1 MKKTIALAL
10 SLAFIFNVSTLPGR
24 TCAFGS
30 EPYWT
35 YTLHPDFP
43 MGKYSSG
50 QLGILKNTYARSY
63 LLVAYRYLASKPLSA
78 DEQKGCAQL
87 WEQRLQSSY
96 SDCSGNTES
105 WLKLRAT
112 VPGVKKIDAIDT
124 ERPVSKENS
133 YESYCNAQTSAFE
146 TAAKS
151 LKSMIDKYGIGSEQ
165 VKTWVQAQDEVFA
178 NCGSPRYSDKLP
190 EVKIPVPL
198 PDSADTTCKQERAYQ
213 IAAANFY
220 AQNFET
226 ARKEFEA
233 IAADANSRWKE
244 TAGYLAARS
253 MIRQATLAKETNR
266 GLLEQA
272 GQKIQHLIVNP
283 SYATLKE
290 DLQSLANFVA
300 VRISPDAHLNRLA
313 GEKFDKE
320 NIEEITK
327 TLDNYLDP
335 DNSATEVVYSKVPE
349 NLKKNEMI
357 DWVLT
362 FQATDEA
369 STKHALSRWKE
380 TKSTAW
386 LVAAITG
393 VDAEDQHANQLVAAA
408 RADKSPFAKWTLF
421 YHINRIESGQN
432 KDAAVK
438 AALDKVI
445 AAPPADLPAGS
456 LNALKLMRLPL
467 SANLDEFLRFG
478 IQKPLA
484 ICSDG
489 GIPELPDE
497 DDDLKGLGKTP
508 AAFTTLA
515 GNVLT
520 NKLPLNVLRQ
530 VATNKQVPANLRNNV
545 AWTSWVRAVLIGDE
559 AEAKNLATIALPLNK
574 AKSKFFTSYLAA
586 TTPED
591 RKFAAAL
598 LMLHFSSAEP
608 NATSGQL
615 MDDDYGDSSG
625 WWWGA
630 NPVRKLAQSNS
641 SDDDSES
648 SADEEP
654 FDPAFLTAAQKAQA
668 AAQLAKLEKIETAPN
683 YLAKIVLAYAQK
695 HPNDPRVPEALHY
708 GVKCTRYGA
717 TDDATTKLSKQM
729 FLILHSKYKG
739 NAWTKQTPYWY

>member
-1 MKKTIALAL
+1 MKRTIAIAL
-10 SLAFIFNVSTLPGR
+10 SLAFMFNASTLPGR

-30 EPYWT
+30 DPYWT

-43 MGKYSSG
+43 MGNYASG

-63 LLVAYRYLASKPLSA
+63 LMVAYRYLTNKPLAA
-78 DEQKGCAQL
+78 DEKEGFQHV
-87 WEQRLQSSY
+87 WDQRLQATY
-96 SDCSGNTES
+96 SDCAGNTES

-112 VPGVKKIDAIDT
+112 VPGVSKIETIDT

-146 TAAKS
+146 TAAKT
-151 LKSMIDKYGIGSEQ
+151 LKSMIEKYGIGSTQ
-165 VKTWVQAQDEVFA
+165 VKDWVQAQDEVFA
-178 NCGSPRYSDKLP
+178 NCGSPRYSDKVP
-190 EVKIPVPL
+190 EAKIPTPL
-198 PDSADTTCKQERAYQ
+198 PDSADTNCKQERAYQ

-220 AQNFET
+220 AQNFEA
-226 ARKEFEA
+226 ARREFEA
-233 IAADANSRWKE
+233 IAADTNSRWKE
-244 TAGYLAARS
+244 MAGYLATRS
-253 MIRQATLAKETNR
+253 MIRQATLAKEMNR
-266 GLLEQA
+266 NLLEQA
-272 GQKIQHLIVNP
+272 GQKIQQLIANP
-283 SYATLKE
+283 SYATLKD
-290 DLQSLANFVA
+290 DLQSLANFVS
-300 VRISPDAHLNRLA
+300 VRVSPDAHLNRLT
-313 GEKFDKE
+313 GEKFDQDT
-320 NIEEITK
+320 IEEITK
-327 TLDNYLDP
+327 TIDNYLDP
-335 DNSATEVVYSKVPE
+335 DNSATEVTYSKVPD

-357 DWVLT
+357 DWILT

-369 STKHALSRWKE
+369 STKHALARWKE

-393 VDAEDQHANQLVAAA
+393 VDAEDQHANQLVTAA
-408 RADKSPFAKWTLF
+408 RADKSACAKWTLF
-421 YHINRIESGQN
+421 YHINRIESGQG

-438 AALDKVI
+438 ASLDKVL

-478 IQKPLA
+478 IQTPLA

-489 GIPELPDE
+489 GVPEMPDE
-497 DDDLKGLGKTP
+497 EDDLKGKGKTP
-508 AAFTTLA
+508 PAFTTLA

-520 NKLPLNVLRQ
+520 TKFPLSVLRQ
-530 VATNKQVPANLRNNV
+530 VATNKQVPVNLRNNV
-545 AWTSWVRAVLIGDE
+545 AWTSWVRAILIGDE
-559 AEAKNLATIALPLNK
+559 AEAKNLAVITSPLNK
-574 AKSKFFTSYLAA
+574 AKSKFFASYLAA
-586 TTPED
+586 TTPEE

-615 MDDDYGDSSG
+615 QDDDYGDASG

-630 NPVRKLAQSNS
+630 NPVHKFTPSS
-641 SDDDSES
+641 SDDDSDS
-648 SADEEP
+648 SSDDEP
-654 FDPAFLTAAQKAQA
+654 FDPMFLTAAQKAQA
-668 AAQLAKLEKIETAPN
+668 ASQLAKLAKVETAPN

-695 HPNDPRVPEALHY
+695 HPADPRVPEALHY

-729 FLILHSKYKG
+729 FLTLHSKYKG
-739 NAWTKQTPYWY
+739 NVWTKQTPYWY

>member
-1 MKKTIALAL
+1 MKKTIAIAL

-30 EPYWT
+30 DPYWT

-43 MGKYSSG
+43 MDKYASG

-63 LLVAYRYLASKPLSA
+63 LLVAYRYLTNKPLSA
-78 DEQKGCAQL
+78 DEQQGFEHV
-87 WEQRLQSSY
+87 WDQRLQAAY
-96 SDCSGNTES
+96 SDCAGNTDT

-112 VPGVKKIDAIDT
+112 IPGVGKLETIDT

-146 TAAKS
+146 TAAKT

-165 VKTWVQAQDEVFA
+165 VKTWVHAQDEVFS
-178 NCGSPRYSDKLP
+178 NCGSPRYSDKVPEIRIPAPLP
-190 EVKIPVPL
+190 E
-198 PDSADTTCKQERAYQ
+198 SADAYCKQERAYQ

-220 AQNFET
+220 AQNFDA
-226 ARKEFEA
+226 ARKDFEA
-233 IAADANSRWKE
+233 IAADKNSKWKE
-244 TAGYLAARS
+244 IAGYLAARS
-253 MIRQATLAKETNR
+253 MIRQATLAKEINR
-266 GLLEQA
+266 NLLAQA
-272 GQKIQHLIVNP
+272 AQKIQHLIDNP

-300 VRISPDAHLNRLA
+300 VRVSPDAHLNRLA
-313 GEKFDKE
+313 GEKFDQQ

-335 DNSATEVVYSKVPE
+335 DNSATEVTYSKVPE
-349 NLKKNEMI
+349 SLKKNEMI
-357 DWVLT
+357 DWILT

-369 STKHALSRWKE
+369 STKHALARWKE

-393 VDAEDQHANQLVAAA
+393 VDPEDQHANQLVAAA
-408 RADKSPFAKWTLF
+408 RADKSPHAKWTLF
-421 YHINRIESGQN
+421 YHINRIESGQH

-438 AALDKVI
+438 TSLDKVL

-467 SANLDEFLRFG
+467 STNLEEFLRFG

-497 DDDLKGLGKTP
+497 EDDLKGKGKTP
-508 AAFTTLA
+508 PAFTTLA

-520 NKLPLNVLRQ
+520 NKLPLSILRQ
-530 VATNKQVPANLRNNV
+530 IATNKQVPANLRNNV
-545 AWTSWVRAVLIGDE
+545 AWSSWVRAILIADE
-559 AEAKNLATIALPLNK
+559 AEAKNLAVIASPLNK
-574 AKSKFFTSYLAA
+574 AKSKLFASYLAA
-586 TTPED
+586 ATPEE

-625 WWWGA
+625 WWWGSS
-630 NPVRKLAQSNS
+630 PVRKPTQNNS
-641 SDDDSES
+641 DSDSDSTSDD
-648 SADEEP
+648 EP
-654 FDPAFLTAAQKAQA
+654 FDPLFLTAAQKSQA
-668 AAQLAKLEKIETAPN
+668 AAQLAKLAKVETAPN

-695 HPNDPRVPEALHY
+695 HPADPRVPEALHY

-717 TDDATTKLSKQM
+717 TDDATSKLSKQM
-729 FLILHSKYKG
+729 FITLHSKYKG
-739 NAWTKQTPYWY
+739 NAWTKQTQYWY

>member
-1 MKKTIALAL
+1 MKKTIAIAL
-10 SLAFIFNVSTLPGR
+10 SLAFMFNVNTLPGN

-30 EPYWT
+30 NPYWT

-43 MGKYSSG
+43 MDKYAAG

-63 LLVAYRYLASKPLSA
+63 LMAAYRYLNNKPLTA
-78 DEQKGCAQL
+78 DEQKGFEQL
-87 WEQRLQSSY
+87 WDQRLQATS
-96 SDCSGNTES
+96 SDCAGNTES
-105 WLKLRAT
+105 WIKLRAT
-112 VPGVKKIDAIDT
+112 VPGVSKIETIDT

-146 TAAKS
+146 TAAKT
-151 LKSMIDKYGIGSEQ
+151 LKSMIEKYGIGSAQ
-165 VKTWVQAQDEVFA
+165 VKEWVAAQDEVFS
-178 NCGSPRYSDKLP
+178 NCGSPKYSDKVPEAKIPKPLP
-190 EVKIPVPL
+190 E
-198 PDSADTTCKQERAYQ
+198 SADAACKQERAYQ

-220 AQNFET
+220 AQNFDT

-233 IAADANSRWKE
+233 IAADANSKWKE
-244 TAGYLAARS
+244 MAGYLATRS
-253 MIRQATLAKETNR
+253 MIRQATLAKETNKN
-266 GLLEQA
+266 LLEQA
-272 GQKIQHLIVNP
+272 GQKIQHLIANP

-300 VRISPDAHLNRLA
+300 VRVSPDAHLNRLA
-313 GEKFDKE
+313 TEKFDQQT
-320 NIEEITK
+320 IEEITK

-335 DNSATEVVYSKVPE
+335 DNSATEVTYSKVPE

-357 DWVLT
+357 DWILT

-393 VDAEDQHANQLVAAA
+393 VDAEDQHANQLISAA
-408 RADKSPFAKWTLF
+408 RADKSPYAKWTLF
-421 YHINRIESGQN
+421 YHIIRLESGQG

-438 AALDKVI
+438 ASLDKVLS
-445 AAPPADLPAGS
+445 APPADLPAGS

-467 SANLDEFLRFG
+467 SANLDEFLKYG
-478 IQKPLA
+478 VQKPLA

-489 GIPELPDE
+489 GIPEMPDE
-497 DDDLKGLGKTP
+497 DDDLKGKGKTP
-508 AAFTTLA
+508 PSFTTLA

-520 NKLPLNVLRQ
+520 NKFPLSVLRQ

-545 AWTSWVRAVLIGDE
+545 AWTSWVRAALIGDE
-559 AEAKNLATIALPLNK
+559 GEAKSLAVIASPLNK

-630 NPVRKLAQSNS
+630 SPVRKITTSN
-641 SDDDSES
+641 SDDDSDS
-648 SADEEP
+648 SSDDEP
-654 FDPAFLTAAQKAQA
+654 FDPLFLTAAQKAQA
-668 AAQLAKLEKIETAPN
+668 TAQLAKLAKVETAPN
-683 YLAKIVLAYAQK
+683 YFAKIVLAYAQK
-695 HPNDPRVPEALHY
+695 HPADPRVPEALHY
-708 GVKCTRYGA
+708 AIKCTRYGA

-729 FLILHSKYKG
+729 FVTLHAKYKG
-739 NAWTKQTPYWY
+739 NVWTKQTPYWY